1 MKAMLKIAMIAAA
14 LGSMLVADIPIL
26 PVQLVSDADAIL
38 GVRRRTRRRTA
49 VVVGT
54 TAHAAGVAQGTAAA
68 QQKAAAAKQ
77 QAAAAPA
84 APAPAAPAAPA
95 PAAPPAPA
103 PAAPPA
109 PAPAAPPAPA
119 PAASPVP
126 APAASPAPAPAAAGT
141 VLPMGTV
148 VAMLPAGCVSTPVGG
163 VEYYYC
169 GGNFYRAMFQGSS
182 LVYVTAQPK

>member
-1 MKAMLKIAMIAAA
+1 MKTILKIAMIAAA

-26 PVQLVSDADAIL
+26 PMQLVSDADAIL

-68 QQKAAAAKQ
+68 QQGTAAAQQQTAAAQQQTAAAQQQTAAAQQ
-77 QAAAAPA
+77 QAAAAHPQA
-84 APAPAAPAAPA
+84 A
-95 PAAPPAPA
+95 AAPPAPA
-103 PAAPPA
+103 PAATGA
-109 PAPAAPPAPA
+109 
-119 PAASPVP
+119 
-126 APAASPAPAPAAAGT
+126 
-141 VLPMGTV
+141 VLPAGTV
-148 VAMLPAGCVSTPVGG
+148 VAMLPAGCVTTPVGG

-169 GGNFYRAMFQGSS
+169 GGNFYRAVFQGNS